1 MIAWKNQNHTNE
13 TSHLDRTW
21 YLLKYVSTSERGRLF
36 SRCLEEDDGIEA
48 EIGLYI
54 N

>member
-1 MIAWKNQNHTNE
+1 MIAWKNQNQTNE

-21 YLLKYVSTSERGRLF
+21 YLLKYVSTSELF

-48 EIGLYI
+48 EIGLYK